1 MMKKRFST
9 FTVAALVMV
18 SLFAGME
25 INELISGDDIFAQLN
40 KFKDILILTEKNY
53 IEKVDTGELTE
64 AAISGLLDKL
74 DPHSVYIAPRNF
86 ERVTEEFKG
95 KYEGIGI
102 SFRIL
107 NDTITVLEPIGG
119 GPSARLGILA
129 NDRIVKID
137 GQSAIG
143 FNETQVQKTLRGPRG
158 TRVTVTIV
166 RPGTSDPLVY
176 EITRDEISL
185 ASLDAAFMVT
195 DDIAYIQSNKF
206 NEQTYTEM
214 TKSLEELRKQGM
226 KKLILD
232 LRWNPGGYLDQAV
245 KVADLFLDGGTKE
258 QPKKI
263 VYTKARRSEFDETF
277 LARSGD
283 AYESLPVIVLISNH
297 SASASEIV
305 AGAIQDWDRGLI
317 VGETSFG
324 KGLVQRQW
332 PLADGSAL
340 RLTIA
345 KYYTPSGRLIQR
357 DYTGKNKAEY
367 QLEAYERDEAEG
379 YNENHTVDGKA
390 DSTKPVFKTHGG
402 RTVYGGG
409 GITPDYVV
417 KDNVLTKTV
426 ADIRRRD
433 LFVAFTSNYM
443 TGEGLKVREEYGKDL
458 PRFRKSFKV
467 SDRLLADFTSFVESK
482 GVTVDRED
490 LRKDDDFVR
499 AMIKATI
506 GRNIWNSDAW
516 VSILLETDK
525 QFQKALTL
533 FPEAEKFARL
543 Q

>member
-1 MMKKRFST
+1 MKKRFSS
-9 FTVAALVMV
+9 FTVAALVVV

-53 IEKVDTGELTE
+53 IEPIDTGELTE
-64 AAISGLLDKL
+64 AAVAGLLDKL

-129 NDRIVKID
+129 NDRIVKIN
-137 GQSAIG
+137 GESSVG
-143 FNETQVQKTLRGPRG
+143 YKETDVQKSLRGPRG

-166 RPGTSDPLVY
+166 RPGAADPLVF

-195 DDIAYIQSNKF
+195 DDVAYIQSNKF
-206 NEQTYTEM
+206 NEQTFNEITR
-214 TKSLEELRKQGM
+214 SLEELRKQGM

-258 QPKKI
+258 KPKKI

-277 LARSGD
+277 TARTGD
-283 AYESLPVIVLISNH
+283 LYEDLPIIVLISNH

-345 KYYTPSGRLIQR
+345 KYYTPTGRLIQR
-357 DYTGKNKAEY
+357 DYAGKNKADY
-367 QLEAYERDEAEG
+367 QREAYEREEEEG
-379 YNENHTVDGKA
+379 YNENHTVNGKP
-390 DSTKPVFKTHGG
+390 DSAKPEYKTHGG

-426 ADIRRRD
+426 GDIRRRD
-433 LFVAFTSNYM
+433 LFVAFISTYM
-443 TGEGLKVREEYGKDL
+443 AGPGLKIREEYGADL
-458 PRFRKSFKV
+458 PRFRRSFRV
-467 SDRLLADFTSFVESK
+467 SDALLGEFISFVKSK
-482 GVTVDRED
+482 GVTVDRDE
-490 LRKDDDFVR
+490 LRKDDGFVR
-499 AMIKATI
+499 AMLKATI
-506 GRNIWNSDAW
+506 GRNVWNTDAW

-543 Q
+543 H

>member
-1 MMKKRFST
+1 MKKRFSS
-9 FTVAALVMV
+9 FTVAALVVV

-53 IEKVDTGELTE
+53 IEPIDTGELTE
-64 AAISGLLDKL
+64 AAVAGLLDKL

-129 NDRIVKID
+129 NDRIVKIN
-137 GQSAIG
+137 GESSVG
-143 FNETQVQKTLRGPRG
+143 YKETDVQKSLRGPRG

-166 RPGTSDPLVY
+166 RPGAADPLVF

-195 DDIAYIQSNKF
+195 DDVAYIQSNKF
-206 NEQTYTEM
+206 NEQTFNEITR
-214 TKSLEELRKQGM
+214 SLEELQKQGM

-258 QPKKI
+258 NPKKI

-277 LARSGD
+277 TARTGD
-283 AYESLPVIVLISNH
+283 LYENLPIIVLISNH

-345 KYYTPSGRLIQR
+345 KYYTPTGRLIQR
-357 DYTGKNKAEY
+357 DYAGKNKADY
-367 QLEAYERDEAEG
+367 QREAYEREEEEG
-379 YNENHTVDGKA
+379 YNENHTVNGKP
-390 DSTKPVFKTHGG
+390 DSAKPEFKTYGG

-426 ADIRRRD
+426 GDIRRRD
-433 LFVAFTSNYM
+433 LFVAFISTYM
-443 TGEGLKVREEYGKDL
+443 AGPGLKVREEYGTDL
-458 PRFRKSFKV
+458 PRFRRSFKV
-467 SDRLLADFTSFVESK
+467 SDALLGEFISFVESK
-482 GVTVDRED
+482 GVTVDRDE
-490 LRKDDDFVR
+490 LRKDDGFVR
-499 AMIKATI
+499 AMLKATI
-506 GRNIWNSDAW
+506 GRNVWNTDAW

-533 FPEAEKFARL
+533 FPEAEKIARL
-543 Q
+543 H

>member
-1 MMKKRFST
+1 MKKRFSS
-9 FTVAALVMV
+9 FTVAALVVV

-25 INELISGDDIFAQLN
+25 INELISGDDIYAQLN

-53 IEKVDTGELTE
+53 IEKIDTGELTE
-64 AAISGLLDKL
+64 AAIGGLLDQL

-129 NDRIVKID
+129 NDRIVKIN
-137 GQSAIG
+137 GESAIG

-158 TRVTVTIV
+158 TRVGVTIV
-166 RPGTSDPLVY
+166 RPGTPELLVF

-206 NEQTYTEM
+206 NEQTYTEV
-214 TKSLEELRKQGM
+214 TRSLEELRKQGM
-226 KKLILD
+226 KKLIFD

-245 KVADLFLDGGTKE
+245 KVADLFLDGGTKDN
-258 QPKKI
+258 PKKI

-277 LARSGD
+277 VARTGD
-283 AYESLPVIVLISNH
+283 AYENLPVIVLISNH

-332 PLADGSAL
+332 PLSDGSAL

-345 KYYTPSGRLIQR
+345 KYYTPTGRLIQR
-357 DYTGKNKAEY
+357 DYVGKNKVDY
-367 QLEAYERDEAEG
+367 QREAYEREEEEG
-379 YNENHTVDGKA
+379 YNENHTVKGKA
-390 DSTKPVFKTHGG
+390 DTAKPVFKTYGG

-417 KDNVLTKTV
+417 KDNLLTKTV

-433 LFVAFTSNYM
+433 LFVAFISSYM
-443 TGEGLKVREEYGKDL
+443 AGSGLKVRDEYGSDL
-458 PRFRKSFKV
+458 ARFRKSFRV
-467 SDRLLADFTSFVESK
+467 TDSLLDEFVPFVESK
-482 GVTVDRED
+482 GVTVDRAE
-490 LRKDDDFVR
+490 LRKDDGFVR
-499 AMIKATI
+499 TMLKATI
-506 GRNIWNSDAW
+506 GRSIWNSDAW